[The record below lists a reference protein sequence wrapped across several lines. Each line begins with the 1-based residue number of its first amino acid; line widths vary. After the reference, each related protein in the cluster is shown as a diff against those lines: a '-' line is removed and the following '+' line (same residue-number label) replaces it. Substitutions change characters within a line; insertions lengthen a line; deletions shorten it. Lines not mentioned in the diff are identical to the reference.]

1 MKLSD
6 YSYAPSYNKA
16 EQDIAESFYLPC
28 MRSAV
33 KYDRISGYF
42 GSTIY
47 IIAWDA
53 LKEFVLNG
61 GKMRIVL
68 LKHSMKT
75 KMTVRF
81 QEEIRKNWLMI
92 S

>member
-47 IIAWDA
+47 IIASSP
-53 LKEFVLNG
+53 
-61 GKMRIVL
+61 L
-68 LKHSMKT
+68 L
-75 KMTVRF
+75 R
-81 QEEIRKNWLMI
+81 R
-92 S
+92 